1 MTDVSPTASTNEY
14 PTDPGDELVF
24 ENDRIRVWAMNLGP
38 GEAIFY
44 HTHQH
49 DHLILWPTPGRALSQ
64 DVTDDEDWQH
74 VQNAEKNFA
83 FFKTVGY
90 TRGLTPHRLKNLE
103 DHPVT
108 HYIIELISE
117 RSPSAVERPAETNG
131 KGEMSR
137 EHTVRKPRASHP
149 HA

>member
-1 MTDVSPTASTNEY
+1 MPAAGY

-44 HTHQH
+44 HSHQH
-49 DHLILWPTPGRALSQ
+49 DHLILWPTAGRARSQ
-64 DVTDDEDWQH
+64 DIDDEEDWQH

-83 FFKTVGY
+83 FFKTVGH
-90 TRGLTPHRLKNLE
+90 TTGLTPHRLKNLE
-103 DHPVT
+103 DYPVT

-117 RSPSAVERPAETNG
+117 RSPSAVELPAETNG
-131 KGEMSR
+131 KGELSR
-137 EHTVRKPRASHP
+137 EHIVREPRSSHP
-149 HA
+149 HT